1 MSTNVETLNRTT
13 AAEISSASEKKKA
26 YAKDLTVDATAKHGS
41 STLSFAAAAGAGAK
55 VGVASGDSIVRH
67 KNTSATTAL
76 LKNMDAE
83 FDGAANI
90 RATHLGNSYTQN
102 ISASASGGLAAV
114 AAGAGVSVVDD
125 VSTVK
130 AEVSGSDLKA
140 KDKTTNNEE

>member
-1 MSTNVETLNRTT
+1 MVSAPGQKASASFRAASGISRTGLKRS
-13 AAEISSASEKKKA
+13 ISSKSAMWTIS
-26 YAKDLTVDATAKHGS
+26 G
-41 STLSFAAAAGAGAK
+41 LSIG
-55 VGVASGDSIVRH
+55 RP
-67 KNTSATTAL
+67 L
-76 LKNMDAE
+76 
-83 FDGAANI
+83 AANI

-140 KDKTTNNEE
+140 KDKTTQDVSVLADNTNNWRETLVTASLAVGLGAGLAANVGT